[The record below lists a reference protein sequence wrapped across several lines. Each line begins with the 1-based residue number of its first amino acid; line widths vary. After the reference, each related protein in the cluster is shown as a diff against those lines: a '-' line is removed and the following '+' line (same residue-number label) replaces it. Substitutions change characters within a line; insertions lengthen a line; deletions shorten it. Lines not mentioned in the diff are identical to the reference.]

1 MEVDE
6 VQVTSSATIPSM
18 PEKLSPQVKDGGM
31 LSTSIIEDDND
42 ISKYSEGRKIELAK
56 KVREENKKVGEK
68 FSGFYG
74 VMKKPPNTQKLLGS
88 DDILSI
94 YNLRECFNKVCGK
107 VNEGDSIYSIL
118 DEVIGPLENETYKS
132 DNSSLRKLIER
143 PPIVDKEIINF
154 TDQMLKFYDL
164 QPGALDKKYQLEGN
178 AKEIASKY
186 AMECSVNGAQG
197 KNISNN
203 SSDRVSSS
211 FNFNMYEKLDSG
223 VRLKKKNRTKEEKEE
238 RARKKAERKEKRR
251 LEAEKERFE
260 EINSIKKAKKEEKF
274 IESEKTFIAQTE
286 QEDNDEEVI
295 Q

>member
-6 VQVTSSATIPSM
+6 VQPTITSITDKS
-18 PEKLSPQVKDGGM
+18 SPQLM
-31 LSTSIIEDDND
+31 EMALLSTSTAEDDND
-42 ISKYSEGRKIELAK
+42 ISKYSESKKIELAK

-68 FSGFYG
+68 FPGFYG

-164 QPGALDKKYQLEGN
+164 QPGALDKKYQLEGD

-186 AMECSVNGAQG
+186 AMECNANGAQG
-197 KNISNN
+197 KIATNG
-203 SSDRVSSS
+203 SSDRISSL
-211 FNFNMYEKLDSG
+211 NFDMYEKLDSG

-260 EINSIKKAKKEEKF
+260 EISIIKKAKKEEKF
-274 IESEKTFIAQTE
+274 IESEKTFTVQTE
-286 QEDNDEEVI
+286 QEDNEEEII

>member
-6 VQVTSSATIPSM
+6 IQPKNPVTIALINETVPTHLTENTLLTTNI
-18 PEKLSPQVKDGGM
+18 
-31 LSTSIIEDDND
+31 DDSNNV
-42 ISKYSEGRKIELAK
+42 SKYNESKKIELAK
-56 KVREENKKVGEK
+56 KLREENKKVGDK
-68 FSGFYG
+68 FPGFYG
-74 VMKKPPNTQKLLGS
+74 VMKKPPNKQKLLGS

-94 YNLRECFNKVCGK
+94 YNLRECFDKVCGK

-132 DNSSLRKLIER
+132 DSSSLRKLIER

-178 AKEIASKY
+178 AKEIASRY
-186 AMECSVNGAQG
+186 AMECSVNGAKDKSG
-197 KNISNN
+197 TNGSYNGVPSI
-203 SSDRVSSS
+203 
-211 FNFNMYEKLDSG
+211 NFEMYEKLDSG

-238 RARKKAERKEKRR
+238 RARRKAERKEKRR

-260 EINSIKKAKKEEKF
+260 ELNMIKKAKKEEKY
-274 IESEKTFIAQTE
+274 IESEKSFTIQTE
-286 QEDNDEEVI
+286 QEDNEEEI
-295 Q
+295 IR